1 MAMETAEVQAPLPSP
16 SAAARPRAVTHAASA
31 AVAGVLLCLGIP
43 VIGLLAFA
51 GLAALLLGV
60 AVLILGSGAVF
71 GLTGSGFLGRR
82 GWWLAFTALPWTAAV
97 VAFWLLGLSTGG
109 LWTFVLTAGTAG
121 AAVGAGCA
129 LLAWRGTPQIVGG
142 VMLLVVTG
150 VAVAWMSMLALAA
163 VQQQAT
169 KGFRTEIPV
178 FTTEV
183 PGYTAGESTTS
194 PGGTAVTYSSGDQA
208 FLLSSEPLDTDP
220 CGAALTAFDGVA
232 EAELSCT
239 ASAERW
245 YRTSASLHEVAVV
258 RDGWI
263 VRASAD
269 RTVPLGVLE
278 NAAAL
283 AIPEGEPW
291 TTDAP

>member
-1 MAMETAEVQAPLPSP
+1 MAISTEQANPPAPNASEAP
-16 SAAARPRAVTHAASA
+16 RSRAVTHAVSA
-31 AVAGVLLCLGIP
+31 AATGVVLCLGIP
-43 VIGLLAFA
+43 VVGILAFA
-51 GLAALLLGV
+51 GVAGLVLGV
-60 AVLILGSGAVF
+60 VTMIVASGLAF
-71 GLTGSGFLGRR
+71 GLTGAGFLGRR
-82 GWWLAFTALPWTAAV
+82 GGWLAFTALPWTAAV
-97 VAFWLLGLSTGG
+97 VGFWILGLTIGD
-109 LWTFVLTAGTAG
+109 LWTFALTTGAAGG
-121 AAVGAGCA
+121 AVGAGCA
-129 LLAWRGTPQIVGG
+129 LLAWRGASRLVGAG
-142 VMLLVVTG
+142 MLLVVAS
-150 VAVAWMSMLALAA
+150 VAVAWIWTLAFSA
-163 VQQQAT
+163 VQQQA
-169 KGFRTEIPV
+169 GPVFRTEIPV
-178 FTTEV
+178 FATTV
-183 PGYTAGESTTS
+183 PGYAAGESTSS
-194 PGGTAVTYSSGDQA
+194 PGGSAVSYRSEDHV
-208 FLLSSEPLDTDP
+208 FLLGSEPLDTDP
-220 CGAALTAFDGVA
+220 CGAALVASDGVG